1 VHDNK
6 VLDRIKELYPIMY
19 GKSTMPKSKL
29 LRKEFAKGI
38 VAKVVKG
45 KQLIGL
51 VLAMK
56 LTLINGGNGY

>member
-1 VHDNK
+1 
-6 VLDRIKELYPIMY
+6 
-19 GKSTMPKSKL
+19 MPKSKL

-38 VAKVVKG
+38 VAKVVRG